1 MKIILTEDVPR
12 LGVRGA
18 VVEVADGYARNYLIP
33 KKLAIPATPSNLKSW
48 QELQR
53 VQQEKMQRKRL
64 QAERMANKISK
75 TLLVFKV
82 KAGEEGKLFGSISS
96 IDILNAL
103 KERKIP
109 VEKGMIRMEEP
120 IRRLG
125 TYRVPIRLHPEVET
139 TVKVEVVPEEGP
151 EGG

>member
-18 VVEVADGYARNYLIP
+18 IVEVADGYARNYLIP
-33 KKLAIPATPSNLKSW
+33 RKLAIPATPGNLKSW

-53 VQQEKMQRKRL
+53 VQQEKLQRKRM
-64 QAERMANKISK
+64 QAERLASKLSK

-125 TYRVPIRLHPEVET
+125 TYRIPIRLHPEVEA
-139 TVKVEVVPEEGP
+139 TVKVEVIPEEGP